1 MPYLEV
7 RAGNTFGNLFKK
19 RFLDLDKLSGLDNI
33 EYLLNLPEEHDL
45 LLGAGLGPELEEAL
59 DDLLGEGGVLLQEL
73 DHAVR
78 QLSMIKGQ
86 TAHLQRDGIRSAAH
100 ADTVTHL
107 VKRNQDPHQELLVFR
122 FQWQGEP
129 INNRSEDLK
138 KLSYSVKVFGLIN
151 KPEVEKEMRI

>member
-1 MPYLEV
+1 
-7 RAGNTFGNLFKK
+7 
-19 RFLDLDKLSGLDNI
+19 
-33 EYLLNLPEEHDL
+33 
-45 LLGAGLGPELEEAL
+45 
-59 DDLLGEGGVLLQEL
+59 
-73 DHAVR
+73 
-78 QLSMIKGQ
+78 MIKGQ

-151 KPEVEKEMRI
+151 KPEVEKEMRISPNNGYHMVIHKIKIIQKTTQESKT